1 MQIRLNE
8 PKGEN
13 YKKLIEYAFEVCDE
27 FLFIK
32 HSQLS
37 YFQSFDIITEE
48 LKETFIC
55 CKEQREWPG
64 TISLPSAMVYYF
76 KCTQKSK
83 EIIINLTNALFD
95 WCAPYFP
102 DDLCFLKNNK
112 EWLITTAH
120 EHICFIETDNNEEIE
135 KIKRI
140 NDIED

>member
-1 MQIRLNE
+1 MHIGFNE

-48 LKETFIC
+48 LKEAFIC
-55 CKEQREWPG
+55 CREQTEWPG
-64 TISLPSAMVYYF
+64 TISVPSAMVYYF
-76 KCTQKSK
+76 KCTEKSK
-83 EIIINLTNALFD
+83 EIIIKLTNSLFD

-120 EHICFIETDNNEEIE
+120 EHISFIETNNNEEIE

-140 NDIED
+140 MDIKY